1 MVAMHLLQLL
11 KKEVSKMNNTMHKQL
26 INQLCDYIKNDIDN
40 TPEDKWSN
48 LDSKELDAI
57 MCDLSKIETRLYNL
71 VNE

>member
-1 MVAMHLLQLL
+1 
-11 KKEVSKMNNTMHKQL
+11 MNNEMHKQL

-40 TPEDKWSN
+40 TPGDKWSN
-48 LDSKELDAI
+48 LDSKELDEI

>member
-1 MVAMHLLQLL
+1 
-11 KKEVSKMNNTMHKQL
+11 MNNEMHKQL

-40 TPEDKWSN
+40 TTEDKWSN
-48 LDSKELDAI
+48 LDSKELDEI